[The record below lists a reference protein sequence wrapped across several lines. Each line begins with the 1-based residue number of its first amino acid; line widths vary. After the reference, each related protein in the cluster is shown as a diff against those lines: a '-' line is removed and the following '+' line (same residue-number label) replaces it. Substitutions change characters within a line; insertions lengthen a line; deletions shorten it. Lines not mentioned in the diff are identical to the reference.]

1 VKKLTRKQWQTLRM
15 NYDYNTV
22 WQIEQNIIEIVN
34 KYSKDHNL
42 KGLWKTMFIRETKNA
57 FVTFYD
63 LMPKKSDY
71 DLHQMFLNNALRVL
85 RKYNIVPYDNVMSF
99 KYNILSKFGNAWKE
113 KRKEYLRFCTENNVQ
128 PRKYENW
135 RNTLEMSGSRTFL

>member
-1 VKKLTRKQWQTLRM
+1 MRKLTRKQWQTLRM
-15 NYDYNTV
+15 NYDSNTV

-34 KYSKDHNL
+34 KYSNDHNL
-42 KGLWKTMFIRETKNA
+42 KGFWKTIFTREIKSA

-63 LMPKKSDY
+63 LMPRKSQTF
-71 DLHQMFLNNALRVL
+71 QMFINNALRVL

-113 KRKEYLRFCTENNVQ
+113 KRKEYLRFCTENNVE

-135 RNTLEMSGSRTFL
+135 RNTLEMSGSRTFV